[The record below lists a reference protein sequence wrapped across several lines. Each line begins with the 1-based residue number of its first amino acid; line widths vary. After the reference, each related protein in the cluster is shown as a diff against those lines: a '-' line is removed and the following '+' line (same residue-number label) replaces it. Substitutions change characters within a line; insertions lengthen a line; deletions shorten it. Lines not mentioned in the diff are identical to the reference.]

1 MAALPSLLLAAGVA
15 ALMAMT
21 LYDSRLDAWERASE
35 AGRNLVQ
42 AIEHDLSSDIRLID
56 LTLQTTLDMLDRA
69 EGTVQSPRF
78 RPELLEPLIASA
90 HYLDAVLLLDGNG
103 DVLFDSRGDRGKPL
117 PNLGDRDYFTALR
130 DTPVSGLYVSR
141 PYRSRLAGDALSIGF
156 SRRWSRADGGFA
168 GVVLGVIRVEAL
180 RELFERIQLD
190 ARSSITLLRD
200 DGCLLMRSP
209 FSEEQIGRDLSK
221 GPAIPK
227 MMASPSGQFT
237 AVAAIDG
244 EERLYSHRR
253 LEGVPAVINVAL
265 SVREIYAAW
274 WRKAVIVGLATLAL
288 AGATVATTLVLL
300 GELARRRAAEQTARE
315 SEATFRLLAENSSDA
330 VVRID
335 LDGLCR
341 YASPASEQVLGR
353 RPEDMVGRSI
363 AEGVL
368 PDDLPA
374 LGDAMASLRGGTR
387 SVTVAYRIAH
397 PDGQPDGQPDW
408 IEATART
415 VASESTGHPE
425 SVVVVARDI
434 SERKRL
440 EEQLAVAA
448 RTDGLTG
455 LANRRSFDEALDR
468 AWTRAH
474 RTGAPLALLLIDI
487 DRFKLFNDAYGHP
500 AGDTCLRRVAAT
512 VAGLARRPGDLAARY
527 GGEEMAVI
535 LPDTDEAGAVEL
547 AEQLRS
553 AIQGLALEHAGNRP
567 AGVVTVSIGVAA
579 TVPPDGDRLEP
590 ATLVAS
596 ADSALYAA
604 KHAGRNRVTLSTD
617 VPPSPVPPLLP
628 EDEDSRLDA
637 FERYLAAGLTGPDDP
652 ELDRISRLAA
662 NAFETPIAL
671 VTLAGRDRLTFAGR
685 TGMESGG
692 MPRAASFCAHLLA
705 GAVESLVVPN
715 ATADFRFAGNP
726 LVTEPPGVRFYA
738 GVPLICPETKKRL
751 GALCVIDYKARPA
764 FAESRLARLRQLA
777 DLAARNLADRARVW
791 ETNPPEGIACG
802 LTSGDAIAE
811 RTQETQ
817 TP

>member
-21 LYDSRLDAWERASE
+21 LYDSRRDAWERAGE

-69 EGTVQSPRF
+69 EGMVQSPRF
-78 RPELLEPLIASA
+78 QPELLEALIASA
-90 HYLDAVLLLDGNG
+90 HYLDAVLLLDGKG
-103 DVLFDSRGDRGKPL
+103 DVLFDSRGDRGKAVH
-117 PNLGDRDYFTALR
+117 NMGDRDYFTALR
-130 DTPVSGLYVSR
+130 DTPASGLYVSR
-141 PYRSRLAGDALSIGF
+141 PYRSRLTGDALSIGF

-168 GVVLGVIRVEAL
+168 GVVLGVIRVAAL
-180 RELFERIQLD
+180 KELFERIQLD

-200 DGCLLMRSP
+200 DGCVLMRSP
-209 FSEEQIGRDLSK
+209 FNEEQIGRDLSK

-288 AGATVATTLVLL
+288 AGATVAMTLALL

-330 VVRID
+330 VARID

-341 YASPASEQVLGR
+341 YVSPASEQVLGR
-353 RPEDMVGRSI
+353 RPETMVGRSI
-363 AEGVL
+363 VEGVL
-368 PDDLPA
+368 PDDLPT
-374 LGDAMASLRGGTR
+374 LRDAMASLRGGTR
-387 SVTVAYRIAH
+387 SVTVAYRIAR
-397 PDGQPDGQPDW
+397 PDGRPDW

-434 SERKRL
+434 SKRKRL
-440 EEQLAVAA
+440 EEELAVAA

-455 LANRRSFDEALDR
+455 LANRRSFDEALDHAWMR
-468 AWTRAH
+468 AR
-474 RTGAPLALLLIDI
+474 RTSAPLSLLLIDI

-500 AGDTCLRRVAAT
+500 AGDACLRRVAAT
-512 VAGLARRPGDLAARY
+512 MAGLARRPGDLAARY

-547 AEQLRS
+547 AERLRS
-553 AIQGLALEHAGNRP
+553 AIQGLDLEHAHNP
-567 AGVVTVSIGVAA
+567 PSGVVTVSIGVAA

-590 ATLVAS
+590 ATLVAA
-596 ADSALYAA
+596 ADGALYAA
-604 KHAGRNRVTLSTD
+604 KHAGRNRVMLSTA
-617 VPPSPVPPLLP
+617 VPPSPVASLVP
-628 EDEDSRLDA
+628 EDEASRLVA
-637 FERYLAAGLTGPDDP
+637 FERYRDAGLTGPGDP
-652 ELDRISRLAA
+652 ELDRISSLAA
-662 NAFETPIAL
+662 RAFGTPVAL
-671 VTLAGRDRLTFAGR
+671 VTLAGRDSLTFAGR
-685 TGMESGG
+685 TGMPSDG
-692 MPRAASFCAHLLA
+692 MPRTASFCAHILA
-705 GAVESLVVPN
+705 GADDSLVVPN

-764 FAESRLARLRQLA
+764 FAESQLVRLRQFA
-777 DLAARNLADRARVW
+777 DLAARSLASRARVP
-791 ETNPPEGIACG
+791 ETGPPAGGAYAAAMVC
-802 LTSGDAIAE
+802 AN
-811 RTQETQ
+811 RTQGTQ
-817 TP
+817 TS